1 VIAAALVAALACPA
15 QPALVQRT
23 SPAVTRTAVVAC
35 HRGRRIVLTRA
46 RMVWRLS
53 GRPVGR
59 RITGVDSA
67 GRRIV
72 WSEMR
77 RGGGRARGSIVVSRR
92 ERGGVRRVHR
102 RLVLRGPGALDV
114 VLSSRGELG
123 WLARDH
129 VLTASPRGPARVV
142 ARNSAGRSLGLE
154 DDRTLRWFRDTSET
168 LRVAYADL
176 RPWPGDGCPVRRRF
190 KILAES
196 PEAVVSTA
204 SYGTVWDED
213 VEAVRVC
220 ARATGKDPVVLQLDS
235 LFGHPKWV
243 SRAMVAGPWAVLVLS
258 STGKGANCTA
268 ESVAIVNAVDGTHR
282 RTRGGCHGA
291 TLEHAPM
298 VVTDTGAPAWI
309 LRHPDRSA
317 VVTTRGGVLVELD
330 SAGRDGLSDLTA
342 EGTVVRWLHDG
353 EPRAADLG

>member
-1 VIAAALVAALACPA
+1 MVAAALVAALACPA

-46 RMVWRLS
+46 RMVWREP

-77 RGGGRARGSIVVSRR
+77 RGGGRARGSIVVSR
-92 ERGGVRRVHR
+92 GVRRVHR
-102 RLVLRGPGALDV
+102 RLVLRRPGALDV
-114 VLSSRGELG
+114 VVSTRGELG
-123 WLARDH
+123 WLARDR
-129 VLTASPRGPARVV
+129 VLTATLRGPARVV
-142 ARNSAGRSLGLE
+142 ARNSAGRKLGLE
-154 DDRTLRWFRDTSET
+154 DDRTLRWFRDTRET
-168 LRVAYADL
+168 LRVAYEDL
-176 RPWPGDGCPVRRRF
+176 RPWRGGRCPIRRRF
-190 KILAES
+190 KIRAES

-213 VEAVRVC
+213 VEVVRVC
-220 ARATGKDPVVLQLDS
+220 SRATGKDPVVVQVDS

-243 SRAMVAGPWAVLVLS
+243 SRAMVNGPWAVLVLS
-258 STGKGANCTA
+258 STGKGANCVA

-282 RTRGGCHGA
+282 HTRGACHGA
-291 TLEHAPM
+291 TLEYAPM
-298 VVTDTGAPAWI
+298 VVTDTGFPAWI
-309 LRHPDRSA
+309 LRYPDRSA
-317 VVTTRGGVLVELD
+317 VVTARGDVLPELD
-330 SAGRDGLSDLTA
+330 SAGPDAITGLAVDGR
-342 EGTVVRWLHDG
+342 VVRWLHDG
-353 EPRAADLG
+353 EPRSAVLE